1 MFSFASSKW
10 SLQLWNHV
18 SILHLSQFSKRH
30 VLNQIQNTWSYEI
43 LHIFMNDCKDTTL
56 YFTITQKWHVIVTK
70 LITNILD
77 HTYTTSYV
85 TFPQHN
91 FPSCPKFLRY
101 METPNSHAQYN
112 IHCTLYTI
120 IFNSIAKFHLNSFLG
135 HVKFVLQRYRVYI
148 LNNIPQDS

>member
-18 SILHLSQFSKRH
+18 SILRIMSQFSKRH
-30 VLNQIQNTWSYEI
+30 VLNQIQKTWSYKI
-43 LHIFMNDCKDTTL
+43 VHIFMNDCKATTL
-56 YFTITQKWHVIVTK
+56 YFTITQKWHVTVTK

-112 IHCTLYTI
+112 IHWTTKPKLPKYLSEI
-120 IFNSIAKFHLNSFLG
+120 KDWGRWLEFWLLENKEFS
-135 HVKFVLQRYRVYI
+135 RVHTR
-148 LNNIPQDS
+148 